1 MLPHVSAR
9 LALRRERS
17 ASKVKA
23 ATQTRL
29 LTEDKIE
36 VFDSQSDLIAN
47 DVEKNEVTNVEND
60 PAEFECFPFW
70 FADVLKGDGKPVQYR
85 SK

>member
-9 LALRRERS
+9 LALQREKS
-17 ASKVKA
+17 ASKA

-36 VFDSQSDLIAN
+36 VFDSQSDLIAY